1 MDGFEINKIV
11 GAFFGAVLAVLGINE
26 IAKIL
31 YHVEEPTQKGYVVE
45 GVEEN
50 GGGTGTTTEVP
61 VVETLPDFGTVL
73 ASADLAQGQSVA
85 AKCVQCHT
93 WDQGGPNKI
102 GPNLYGIVGAPHAHL
117 GDGFA
122 YSAAMRETPGNWDYE
137 GLYRF
142 LENPKKHIP
151 GTKMAFAGLRKS
163 EERIALIA
171 YMRTWSASP
180 FPLPAPNPVVPVE
193 GAPVEG
199 AVPVEGA
206 PAEGAPADGATPPA
220 TPAEAPATAPVETP
234 APAAGGGHG
243 G

>member
-1 MDGFEINKIV
+1 MDGFEINKIL

-26 IAKIL
+26 IAKVL
-31 YHVEEPTQKGYVVE
+31 YHVEEPAQKAYVVE
-45 GVEEN
+45 GVEETG

-73 ASADLAQGQSVA
+73 ANADLALGESVA
-85 AKCVQCHT
+85 AKCTQCHT

-102 GPNLYGIVGAPHAHL
+102 GPNLYGIVGAAHAHL

-122 YSAAMRETPGNWDYE
+122 YSTAMRETPGVWDYE

-171 YMRTWSASP
+171 YMRTWAATP
-180 FPLPAPNPVVPVE
+180 MPLPAPNPVVPVE

-199 AVPVEGA
+199 APVEGA
-206 PAEGAPADGATPPA
+206 PVEGAPVEGAPVEA
-220 TPAEAPATAPVETP
+220 PAEAPAETP
-234 APAAGGGHG
+234 APAPAEGHG

>member
-1 MDGFEINKIV
+1 MDGFEINKIL

-26 IAKIL
+26 IAKVL
-31 YHVEEPTQKGYVVE
+31 YHVEEPAQKAYVVE
-45 GVEEN
+45 GVEET
-50 GGGTGTTTEVP
+50 GGGGGGTTTEVP

-73 ASADLAQGQSVA
+73 ANADLALGESVA

-102 GPNLYGIVGAPHAHL
+102 GPNLYGIVGSPHAHL

-122 YSAAMRETPGNWDYE
+122 YSTAMRETPGNWDYE

-171 YMRTWSASP
+171 YMRTWAATP
-180 FPLPAPNPVVPVE
+180 YPLPAPNPVVPVE
-193 GAPVEG
+193 GAPVDG
-199 AVPVEGA
+199 APVEGA
-206 PAEGAPADGATPPA
+206 PADGSAPAE
-220 TPAEAPATAPVETP
+220 TPAEAPAETPVP
-234 APAAGGGHG
+234 APAEGHG